1 MNITEADNTY
11 HTLTTK
17 QKVYM
22 PFKRAADIIIAGV
35 GSIILAPLMLCIALA
50 IKISSPGPVLFK
62 QKRVGKNKNLFNIW
76 KFRTMRTDTPK
87 DMPTHLLDN
96 PEAYITK
103 VGSFLRKTSLDEL
116 PQIWQCFL
124 GKVSIIGPRPAL
136 WNQYDLIAERDK
148 YGANDIRPGI
158 TGWAQINGRDELEIP
173 VKAKLDGEYV
183 KNLGFMFDCRCFI
196 GTIVAVIKRDG
207 IVEGSATH
215 EKETVNSKK

>member
-35 GSIILAPLMLCIALA
+35 GSIILAPLMLFIALA

-62 QKRVGKNKNLFNIW
+62 QKRVGKNKILFNIW

-116 PQIWQCFL
+116 PQIW
-124 GKVSIIGPRPAL
+124 
-136 WNQYDLIAERDK
+136 
-148 YGANDIRPGI
+148 
-158 TGWAQINGRDELEIP
+158 
-173 VKAKLDGEYV
+173 
-183 KNLGFMFDCRCFI
+183 
-196 GTIVAVIKRDG
+196 
-207 IVEGSATH
+207 
-215 EKETVNSKK
+215 